1 MSPDSEWQDS
11 ARNPESHPTQSP
23 EEVEEEKRKIRRF
36 QLMMDMVQAV
46 IAQSPK
52 LTIDE
57 AAEMVAETERVAL
70 SMFPEKELAY
80 RIIYK
85 PRLQRVMRER
95 YRIQ

>member
-1 MSPDSEWQDS
+1 MSFDGE
-11 ARNPESHPTQSP
+11 RPESAGSVDFGTEQSRQ
-23 EEVEEEKRKIRRF
+23 ELEEEGRKIRRF
-36 QLMMDMVQAV
+36 QLMMDMVVAV
-46 IAQSPK
+46 IAQSPR
-52 LTIDE
+52 LTVDE

-70 SMFPEKELAY
+70 KMFPEKELAY

>member
-1 MSPDSEWQDS
+1 MGFDGE
-11 ARNPESHPTQSP
+11 RPESAGSADFDPEQSRQ
-23 EEVEEEKRKIRRF
+23 ELEEERRKIRRF
-36 QLMMDMVQAV
+36 QLMMDMVVAV
-46 IAQSPK
+46 IAQQPR
-52 LTIDE
+52 LTVDE

-70 SMFPEKELAY
+70 KMFPAKELAY

>member
-1 MSPDSEWQDS
+1 VTPRQVFGRLAEAGVSVDLMNVFPDRTSFVVREGD
-11 ARNPESHPTQSP
+11 
-23 EEVEEEKRKIRRF
+23 
-36 QLMMDMVQAV
+36 
-46 IAQSPK
+46 
-52 LTIDE
+52 
-57 AAEMVAETERVAL
+57 VAETERVAL

>member
-1 MSPDSEWQDS
+1 MGSDREWPGSE
-11 ARNPESHPTQSP
+11 ESSESRPGQSRQELD
-23 EEVEEEKRKIRRF
+23 EERRKIRRF
-36 QLMMDMVQAV
+36 QLMMDMVLAV
-46 IAQSPK
+46 IAQTPG
-52 LTIDE
+52 LTVDE
-57 AAEMVAETERVAL
+57 AAEMAGETERVAL